1 MKVPASFVLPR
12 LVQDRV
18 EAAALAF
25 LQPQGLPAVDFS
37 RPYGEPALAGPDSVS
52 WQVFRNPV
60 SLFVGGVAAVI
71 LELAEPRVRSG
82 VWDHSRFRED
92 PVARLQRTGLA
103 AMVTVYAARSVAEKM
118 IAGIRQAH
126 GAVTGTTPSG
136 EAYRAYDPELLAWVQ
151 GTAEFGFL
159 EAYCAYVR
167 PLSLGDRDRL
177 YAEGVPGAELYG
189 AIGAPRSTAEM
200 NHMLRHMR
208 PRLEASPVVLE
219 FLEIVKAAPLL
230 PPALRPVQEM
240 HIRAAVE
247 IVPAWLRSILGL
259 GPEWLPHSWEKAI
272 VKTAAAVAGRYRL
285 DTSPPAQACV
295 RLGLSPDYLHQNV
308 G

>member
-1 MKVPASFVLPR
+1 MKLPASFALPK

-18 EAAALAF
+18 ETAALAF
-25 LQPQGLPAVDFS
+25 LQPQGLPAVDFANP
-37 RPYGEPALAGPDSVS
+37 RGEPGLAGPDSVS

-60 SLFVGGVAAVI
+60 SLFVGGVTAVI

-82 VWDHSRFRED
+82 VWDHSEFRAD
-92 PVARLQRTGLA
+92 PVDRLQRTGLA

-118 IAGIRQAH
+118 IAGIRQTH
-126 GAVTGTTPSG
+126 RSVTGTTPAG
-136 EAYRAYDPELLAWVQ
+136 EAYRADDPELLAWVQ

-177 YAEGVPGAELYG
+177 YAEGIPSADLYG

-200 NHMLRHMR
+200 NHMLRRMR
-208 PRLEASPVVLE
+208 PRLEASPAVVE
-219 FLEIVKAAPLL
+219 FLEIMKAAPLL

-247 IVPAWLRSILGL
+247 IVPAWVRSLLGL
-259 GPEWLPHSWEKAI
+259 GPEWLPHAWEKAI
-272 VKTAAAVAGRYRL
+272 VRAAAAVSGRYRL

-295 RLGLSPDYLHQNV
+295 RLGLPADYLHRSS

>member
-1 MKVPASFVLPR
+1 MKLPASFALPK

-25 LQPQGLPAVDFS
+25 LQPQGLPTVDFAHP
-37 RPYGEPALAGPDSVS
+37 RGEAALASPDSIS

-82 VWDHSRFRED
+82 VWDHSRFRSD
-92 PVARLQRTGLA
+92 PVERLQRTGLA

-118 IAGIRQAH
+118 IAGIRQTH
-126 GAVTGTTPSG
+126 RSVTGTTPTG
-136 EAYRAYDPELLAWVQ
+136 EAYRADDPELLDWVQ

-177 YAEGVPGAELYG
+177 YAEGIPSAELYG
-189 AIGAPRSTAEM
+189 ATGAPRSTAEM
-200 NHMLRHMR
+200 NHMLRRMR
-208 PRLEASPVVLE
+208 PRLEASPAVVE
-219 FLEIVKAAPLL
+219 FLEIMKAAPLL

-240 HIRAAVE
+240 HVRAAVE
-247 IVPAWLRSILGL
+247 IVPAWVRSLLGL
-259 GPEWLPHSWEKAI
+259 GPEWLPHAWEKAI
-272 VKTAAAVAGRYRL
+272 VKAAAAVSGRYRL
-285 DTSPPAQACV
+285 DTSPPAQACI
-295 RLGLSPDYLHQNV
+295 RLGLPPDYLHRKS

>member
-1 MKVPASFVLPR
+1 MKLPASFALPR

-25 LQPQGLPAVDFS
+25 LQPQGLPAVDFA
-37 RPYGEPALAGPDSVS
+37 RPPGEPGLTGPDSVS

-82 VWDHSRFRED
+82 VWDHSRFRAD
-92 PVARLQRTGLA
+92 PVERLQRTGLA

-118 IAGIRQAH
+118 IAGIREAH
-126 GAVTGTTPSG
+126 RSVTGTTPAG
-136 EAYRAYDPELLAWVQ
+136 ETYRADDPELLAWVQ

-167 PLSLGDRDRL
+167 PLGLADRDRL
-177 YAEGVPGAELYG
+177 YAEGIPGAALYG
-189 AIGAPRSTAEM
+189 ATGAPESTADM
-200 NHMLRHMR
+200 NHMLRRMR

-219 FLEIVKAAPLL
+219 FLEIMKAAPLL
-230 PPALRPVQEM
+230 PAALRPVQEM

-247 IVPAWLRSILGL
+247 LVPPWVRSILGL
-259 GPEWLPHSWEKAI
+259 GPEWLPHAWEKAI
-272 VKTAAAVAGRYRL
+272 VKGAATVAGRYRL

-295 RLGLSPDYLHQNV
+295 RLGLPPDYLH
-308 G
+308 GASD